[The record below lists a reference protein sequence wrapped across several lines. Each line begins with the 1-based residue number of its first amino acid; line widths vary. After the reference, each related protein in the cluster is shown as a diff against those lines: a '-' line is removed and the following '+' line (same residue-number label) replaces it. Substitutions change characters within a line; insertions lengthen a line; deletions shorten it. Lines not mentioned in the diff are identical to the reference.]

1 MESSEQLKKEQRWNK
16 TEDNEA
22 AQDHKGGTPHQKSPL
37 SLSCLIY
44 KTRADHGDHQQLWG
58 RVIELAQVKRPS
70 IVPGTKK
77 GLKKY
82 YQNLNPRRMSLEP
95 SPNKIW

>member
-44 KTRADHGDHQQLWG
+44 KTRADHGDHQQL
-58 RVIELAQVKRPS
+58 
-70 IVPGTKK
+70 
-77 GLKKY
+77 
-82 YQNLNPRRMSLEP
+82 
-95 SPNKIW
+95 